1 MRLALILT
9 AALGLTLAAA
19 PAQAGDLLV
28 GAMAHD
34 IHAIGAGGTEGGVDV
49 ALGWRS
55 ERVEALR
62 WLWRPRVL
70 GTVVANTAGDTN
82 YAQAGLVW
90 RFDVGKRLYFEP
102 GAGVAVTDGIDSP
115 VPHGGRKLD
124 LGSRVLF
131 SPQGAIGWRLN
142 DRAAVEAS
150 YTHLSHAYL
159 AGNRNPGLDDL
170 GLRLVWKLGRD

>member
-1 MRLALILT
+1 LT
-9 AALGLTLAAA
+9 VVAGAVAAAALLVVS
-19 PAQAGDLLV
+19 PAQAGDVLI

-34 IHAIGAGGTEGGVDV
+34 FHAIGAGGTEGGVDV
-49 ALGWRS
+49 AVGWRS
-55 ERVEALR
+55 ERIEALR

-70 GTVVANTAGDTN
+70 ATVVANTAGGTD
-82 YAQAGLVW
+82 YAQAALVW
-90 RFDVGKRLYFEP
+90 RLDLTKRLYFEP
-102 GAGVAVTDGIDSP
+102 GVGAAVTDGIDSP
-115 VPHGGRKLD
+115 VAHGGRKLD

-131 SPQGAIGWRLN
+131 SPQGAVGWKLN

-170 GLRLVWKLGRD
+170 GLRLVWRLGER

>member
-1 MRLALILT
+1 LTVLAGAVT
-9 AALGLTLAAA
+9 AALLVVS
-19 PAQAGDLLV
+19 PAQAGDILIA
-28 GAMAHD
+28 AMAHD
-34 IHAIGAGGTEGGVDV
+34 FHAIGAGGTEGGVDV
-49 ALGWRS
+49 AVGWRS
-55 ERVEALR
+55 ERIEALR

-70 GTVVANTAGDTN
+70 ATVVANTSGGTD
-82 YAQAGLVW
+82 YAQAALVW
-90 RFDVGKRLYFEP
+90 RFDLNKRLYFEP
-102 GAGVAVTDGIDSP
+102 GVGAAVTDGIDNP

-131 SPQGAIGWRLN
+131 SPQGAIGWKLT

-170 GLRLVWKLGRD
+170 GLRLVWRLGRE